1 MHCRHVQADMKTSLE
16 PECQTLLAVT
26 SFLVGRTFCNTV
38 INPRSEHLI
47 ILHELAKLRES
58 PSWGSLPV
66 SSLLCFGAGG
76 SPEAGSQS
84 LGPVHTDPAPL
95 EEG

>member
-1 MHCRHVQADMKTSLE
+1 MSDSACSD
-16 PECQTLLAVT
+16 
-26 SFLVGRTFCNTV
+26 FLFGRQD
-38 INPRSEHLI
+38 ILQHSDNPRSEHLI
-47 ILHELAKLRES
+47 ILHELAKLREA

-66 SSLLCFGAGG
+66 GSLLCFGAGG